1 MKRKIYISA
10 LLLLGLHSCTP
21 KYRMTY
27 FKDLSDS
34 TYTTIKLDNKTEQ
47 RIKVDDVVSI
57 KVSTLNAESNTLFN
71 EGVLASASTKSGI
84 TSSSLSE
91 GYKVDKNGD
100 INFPVLGKIHIA
112 DKTLEE
118 ARDLVAQKISG
129 QVKDPI
135 VNVRLLNAQVTIVG
149 EVGMPGV
156 VNISERKTSLLE
168 AIGKAGDIKATGRK
182 DNVLLI
188 RENGTQR
195 EMVRLN
201 LNSINTITSP
211 YYYLQQNDLIVVEP
225 TKRQERMAQGQP
237 DALALTT
244 LSLTSVSTLLNVYSI
259 ILNLRKN

>member
-10 LLLLGLHSCTP
+10 LLLLSLHSCTP

-71 EGVLASASTKSGI
+71 EGVLTGTSAKSVGN
-84 TSSSLSE
+84 SSSLNE

-100 INFPVLGKIHIA
+100 INFPVLGKIHLA
-112 DKTLEE
+112 DKTIEE
-118 ARDLVAQKISG
+118 ARDLVAQKISS

-135 VNVRLLNAQVTIVG
+135 VNVRLLNAQVTVLGQVG
-149 EVGMPGV
+149 SPGV
-156 VNISERKTSLLE
+156 VNISERKTSILE
-168 AIGKAGDIKATGRK
+168 ALGKVGDVKSSGRK
-182 DNVLLI
+182 DNILLI

-195 EMVRLN
+195 EMIRLN
-201 LNSINTITSP
+201 LNSADAISSP
-211 YYYLQQNDLIVVEP
+211 YFYLQQNDVIVVEP
-225 TKRQERMAQGQP
+225 TKRQERAAEGQP
-237 DALALTT
+237 DGLAITSLALA
-244 LSLTSVSTLLNVYSI
+244 SVSTLLNIYVI
-259 ILNLRKN
+259 VLNLRK